1 MPNASSP
8 EFLDRYRRHILMKNI
23 GGVGQKKLCDA
34 NILLVGLGGIG
45 SSTIQY
51 LAGAGVG
58 NIGIV
63 DHDTVALSNLQRQ
76 TIYNYNDIGKKKVE
90 VVSRFVR
97 DLNNNVKIEKY
108 DFFIDNPESA
118 EVISKYDLILDGTD
132 NVASRI
138 EINKA
143 CIKYEKPLIFGGV
156 SGWEGTISF
165 LLKDG
170 APCYECIFPN
180 IEESTNELNCN
191 SEGVLGATTALVGSY
206 MAAET
211 IKYVCNT
218 GNILTNK
225 LLIIDCLNGCFEVFS
240 AEKNVKCLACNNTY

>member
-1 MPNASSP
+1 MPHTSSP

-23 GGVGQKKLCDA
+23 GGVGQKKLCNA
-34 NILLVGLGGIG
+34 NILLIGMGGIG
-45 SSTIQY
+45 SSAIQY

-63 DHDTVALSNLQRQ
+63 DQDTVALSNLQRQ

-90 VVSRFVR
+90 VASRFVGE
-97 DLNNNVKIEKY
+97 LNNNVKIEKH
-108 DFFIDNPESA
+108 DFFINNPKSA

-132 NVASRI
+132 NVKSRI

-143 CIKYEKPLIFGGV
+143 CIKYGKPLIFGGV

-170 APCYECIFPN
+170 APCYECIFPG
-180 IEESTNELNCN
+180 IEEDTNELNCN
-191 SEGVLGATTALVGSY
+191 SEGVLGSTTALVGSY

-225 LLIIDCLNGCFEVFS
+225 LLVFDCLNGVFEVFS
-240 AEKNVKCLACNNTY
+240 VEKNVKCLVCNNKY